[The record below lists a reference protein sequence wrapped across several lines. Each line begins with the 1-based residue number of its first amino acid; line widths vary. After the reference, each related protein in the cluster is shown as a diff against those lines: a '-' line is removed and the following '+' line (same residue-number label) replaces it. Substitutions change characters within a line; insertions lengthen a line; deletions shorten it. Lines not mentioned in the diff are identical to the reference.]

1 MKAPSH
7 AEWNQRASAAAN
19 ARRHLPRMMSKYFV
33 EVRDA
38 LTQKQSP
45 ARLHPIRL
53 ASKKVRY
60 TLELFRSCYRTAEF
74 DARMEALKDVQT
86 SLGEVN
92 DAVAAWRLLR
102 KMMPHSPHREA
113 LREFLKSRAA
123 KKAEEFRKHWAEQFD
138 APGAA
143 NLVDGVFGRTG
154 WNTSQKRCT
163 VIRHAG
169 AHRGKQGLEYFEG
182 VSAQTAESKG
192 LCMHVVTIPPLGRA
206 KPHLHEN
213 HESAVYVL
221 SGEAG
226 MWYGEGCASMFGC
239 RPATSLISRRMC
251 RTCLI
256 TPARTWPVPG

>member
-19 ARRHLPRMMSKYFV
+19 ARRQLPRMMSKYFV

-138 APGAA
+138 APGRERWWTEF
-143 NLVDGVFGRTG
+143 LGGRDGTHRKTSVHGDPARRRTPR
-154 WNTSQKRCT
+154 K
-163 VIRHAG
+163 AG
-169 AHRGKQGLEYFEG
+169 A
-182 VSAQTAESKG
+182 
-192 LCMHVVTIPPLGRA
+192 
-206 KPHLHEN
+206 
-213 HESAVYVL
+213 
-221 SGEAG
+221 
-226 MWYGEGCASMFGC
+226 
-239 RPATSLISRRMC
+239 
-251 RTCLI
+251 
-256 TPARTWPVPG
+256 